1 MSFFFFSLFSLAFSC
16 LSEDIIFYNSWKKK
30 KEKNSHCICIY
41 FCIKTYETATI
52 ANCELKVSPLN
63 KIKISSTPPTYKTH
77 NGTNFELNS
86 LLNTHSSKNWFFIIH
101 YQFIISEHVCWG
113 WSTVWSVTDLAV
125 GDPACRYPP
134 WTQRGRLL
142 VVYFVK
148 MTKSVEF
155 QALKGSI
162 SDNIYANNLVCL
174 PESCHREFP
183 IGF

>member
-1 MSFFFFSLFSLAFSC
+1 MHFALYLKWVFFFFSLFSLAFSC

-125 GDPACRYPP
+125 GDPAHCWYIEPRNRKKSLTLI
-134 WTQRGRLL
+134 WQHFSWLL
-142 VVYFVK
+142 DEWIAK
-148 MTKSVEF
+148 
-155 QALKGSI
+155 I
-162 SDNIYANNLVCL
+162 SKKNFF
-174 PESCHREFP
+174 HG
-183 IGF
+183 GFLR